1 MAKVGLVVRLRA
13 KPGKEKAVAEFL
25 KSALPAVRA
34 EEFTPLWFGLGAAN
48 GVFYIV
54 DAFDDEAGREQHLA
68 GQVAAALMTSAPELL
83 ADQPHIEKVDVLASK
98 VIRAA
103 IT

>member
-25 KSALPAVRA
+25 KNALPAVRA
-34 EEFTPLWFGLGAAN
+34 EEFTPMWFGLEGAN

-54 DAFDDEAGREQHLA
+54 DYFDDEAGREQHLA
-68 GQVAAALMTSAPELL
+68 GQVAAALIKSAPELL
-83 ADQPHIEKVDVLASK
+83 ADQPHIEKVDVLVSK
-98 VIRAA
+98 VTRAA
-103 IT
+103 VT